1 MRKIAV
7 RLAASFDHERGRE
20 TEGKLFGHESLAAD
34 VCLPNRPV
42 TLARNAWNVKEKEE
56 KERTD
61 EETVRKHASKKPPRQ
76 LSGRAAGAPTTS
88 AASGGPR
95 RREQKARDDPSP
107 Q

>member
-20 TEGKLFGHESLAAD
+20 TEGKLFGHESLAGD

-61 EETVRKHASKKPPRQ
+61 GRRDCPQARK
-76 LSGRAAGAPTTS
+76 
-88 AASGGPR
+88 
-95 RREQKARDDPSP
+95 QKAATTIKWPGRRGTNHVSGKRRTSKEGTEGA
-107 Q
+107 